1 MVNNGSSVL
10 GDSEARQFLQEVI
23 GDEGLDV
30 VVSLSDDEATD
41 EEIAEQT
48 DIKLNVVRKILYK
61 LYDYR
66 LASYTRTKD
75 REIGWYIYTWKL
87 DLQRV
92 YDILTERKRRVLD
105 ELTKKLEFETSNIF
119 FCCKNDNSKVPFDLA
134 SEYDFRCPQCQGL
147 MEYLDNR
154 STVMSLEEEIS
165 RLKKEIGHG

>member
-1 MVNNGSSVL
+1 MNNGSSVL
-10 GDSEARQFLQEVI
+10 GDSEARQFLQEII

-30 VVSLSDDEATD
+30 VIFLADDEATD

-48 DIKLNVVRKILYK
+48 GIKLNVVRKILYR

-87 DLQRV
+87 DLQRI
-92 YDILTERKRRVLD
+92 YDILTERKRRILE

-119 FCCKNDNSKVPFDLA
+119 FCCKNDDSKVPFDIA
-134 SEYDFRCPQCQGL
+134 SEYEFRCPQCHGL
-147 MEYLDNR
+147 MEYFDNQ
-154 STVMSLEEEIS
+154 STVTSLEEEIS
-165 RLKKEIGHG
+165 RLKKEIGDV